1 METPYGINLAVY
13 LISTYFGDL
22 VAKVCECLLRNGSL
36 SFANILRSTE
46 LNRVQVKNSL
56 LVLIQHNCVQA
67 YVIQQEGGFG
77 EAPKILTQYLAL
89 FDNIIHHLRFSKFLA
104 IVSDDLGKECS
115 DILEGLL
122 QHGRLSEDQILDRY
136 MDISNQNE
144 AQDAIK
150 ENFRRLVGARY
161 VERCP
166 KPEPFLAPPSEEEVA
181 AKKRRLGAKASKV
194 QVLFQEPETIEQ
206 RVLAAA
212 APMDSI
218 RFLLESFIND
228 DNCMVDGERNE
239 DNWMDGDKGR
249 QNDQDL
255 DMTTQAQK
263 EKKVLW
269 RVNFE
274 EFVRRLRHKACV
286 ANVKGRL
293 DEGTA
298 TVLSSILKA
307 TRSAET
313 KVKMESSVPLSM
325 DSILEEV
332 IKTDKGRSMNVD
344 RVRAALIQLGCQ
356 LPVIELDETF
366 SIDLGAIIELAQ
378 LEEVESI
385 VLKRYGR
392 EAYRMFRLL
401 SKAGRPMETE
411 KIADT
416 TFVDKAETAKILL
429 TLWKD
434 DYLQMETLTANS
446 GKETKYM
453 VWKVN
458 KDLLWIHVLDEMYH
472 AALNLRLRLMREM
485 EQEKEIILAPKGIQF
500 EKRVDRL
507 KKVRNVLESSLMK
520 LVDATMLFRDF

>member
-1 METPYGINLAVY
+1 MVTPYGNKLAVY

-22 VAKVCECLLRNGSL
+22 VAKVCECLLRSGSL
-36 SFANILRSTE
+36 TFANILRSTK
-46 LNRVQVKNSL
+46 LNKLQVKNSL
-56 LVLIQHNCVQA
+56 LVLIQHNCVQG
-67 YVIQQEGGFG
+67 YVIQLEGGFG
-77 EAPKILTQYLAL
+77 EAPRILTQYMAL
-89 FDNIIHHLRFSKFLA
+89 FDNIIHHLRFPKFLA

-136 MDISNQNE
+136 MDTSNQSE
-144 AQDAIK
+144 AQDTIK
-150 ENFRRLVGARY
+150 NNFRRLVGARY

-181 AKKRRLGAKASKV
+181 ATKKRRVAKASSV
-194 QVLFQEPETIEQ
+194 FQEPETLEQ

-212 APMDSI
+212 APMESL
-218 RFLLESFIND
+218 RFLLESFVND
-228 DNCMVDGERNE
+228 DNCMVDGERKEN
-239 DNWMDGDKGR
+239 NLMDGDEGR
-249 QNDQDL
+249 QNDQEL

-313 KVKMESSVPLSM
+313 KVKMGSSVPLSM
-325 DSILEEV
+325 DSMLEEV
-332 IKTDKGRSMNVD
+332 IKTEEGRSMNVD
-344 RVRAALIQLGCQ
+344 RVRAALVQLGCQ
-356 LPVIELDETF
+356 VPMIELDETF

-378 LEEVESI
+378 VEEVESI

-401 SKAGRPMETE
+401 SKASRPMETE
-411 KIADT
+411 KIADS
-416 TFVDKAETAKILL
+416 TFVDKSETAKILL

-446 GKETKYM
+446 GRETTYM

-458 KDLLWIHVLDEMYH
+458 KGLLWNHVLDEMYH
-472 AALNLRLRLMREM
+472 AALNLRLRLVHEI
-485 EQEKEIILAPKGIQF
+485 EQEKEIILAPKGIKF
-500 EKRVDRL
+500 EKRVERL

-520 LVDATMLFRDF
+520 LVDATMLFHDF